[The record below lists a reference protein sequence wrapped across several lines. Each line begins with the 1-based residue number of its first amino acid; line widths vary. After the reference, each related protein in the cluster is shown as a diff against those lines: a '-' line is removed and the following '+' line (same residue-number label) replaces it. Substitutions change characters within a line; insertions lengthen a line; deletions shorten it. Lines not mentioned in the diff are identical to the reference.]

1 MSENI
6 LVCTA
11 WPYANGSIH
20 IGHVAGCYLPAD
32 IFARFHRLI
41 GNTVIMVSGSDAHGT
56 PVTITAETLGVTP
69 EEVAEK
75 YQQEFLSDWSK
86 LGINFDLFT
95 STHTKNHEKISQ
107 DIFSHLY
114 KNDLIYKDSMSQP
127 FCEHHNRF
135 LADRYVEGECPHC
148 NFNGARGDQCDNCGY
163 TLDPKDLIN
172 IKHKDC
178 DETPVFKTQSISL

>member
-56 PVTITAETLGVTP
+56 PVTITAETLGVT
-69 EEVAEK
+69 
-75 YQQEFLSDWSK
+75 QE
-86 LGINFDLFT
+86 DLDGG
-95 STHTKNHEKISQ
+95 KEIK
-107 DIFSHLY
+107 
-114 KNDLIYKDSMSQP
+114 
-127 FCEHHNRF
+127 F
-135 LADRYVEGECPHC
+135 LATRIPSSSAGSTVV
-148 NFNGARGDQCDNCGY
+148 
-163 TLDPKDLIN
+163 LKVKIN
-172 IKHKDC
+172 IVRKLLQKEYPNLCLHLN
-178 DETPVFKTQSISL
+178 V